1 LHILQAVSFDII
13 LQERFGMTSATTPGT
28 TTPGAAHDAPHLA
41 SPDVNPSFTKGI
53 FLGEIREDLVFPF
66 PVMPP
71 EESESLHMILDAFR
85 AFAASTVD
93 SAKMD
98 HDGKFPDEVRQG
110 MHELGLM
117 GLNIPEEYGGF
128 GASAKVFNRVFGEI
142 GGTDPAL
149 TVYFGA
155 HESIGCKGIS
165 LFGTEEQKR
174 TWLPRCATGEIVAA
188 FCLTEPGSGS
198 DAQAMAST
206 AVLSDD
212 GTHYIID
219 GRKIWI
225 SNAGYAGLFT
235 FFAKVPVTVDGK
247 LKKRVTAFIVD
258 ANSDG
263 ITLGQPEQ
271 KMGIKA
277 SDTRTVTFEKVRVP
291 VDNVLGEVGQGF
303 RIALEILN
311 SGRLGLAA
319 GSARG
324 ARRIMTEAAK
334 YAMQREQFGRP
345 IGSFEMIQR
354 KFAQIAADIYAADSA
369 VMLTSEMMDRGHI
382 DYSLEAAECKIFGS
396 ELAVRA
402 SSEAM
407 QVAGGIG
414 YSKEFPYERAM
425 RDSRI
430 NMIFEG
436 TNEILRALIALS
448 GLQQPGERLK
458 ALGSAFKD
466 PLHSMGEIGSY
477 IAGRAKRAISK
488 PEFTKVHPALS
499 KEADRVATLIHSFA
513 LAVESALMKHGKA
526 IMERQFIQERMA
538 DAAIGIYMSTAVLS
552 RTTWEIERAG
562 SVEAAR
568 VELDCA
574 RLFLSDRYREARRS
588 IRRISRNQD
597 DRMKIVAERVLE
609 NAEAAP
615 LAPTDRV

>member
-1 LHILQAVSFDII
+1 
-13 LQERFGMTSATTPGT
+13 MTTATKPS
-28 TTPGAAHDAPHLA
+28 PAHDVPHLA
-41 SPDVNPSFTKGI
+41 APDVNPSFTKGV

-66 PVMPP
+66 PVMSA
-71 EESESLHMILDAFR
+71 EENESLRMILDAFR
-85 AFAASTVD
+85 AFAASSID

-98 HDGKFPDEVRQG
+98 HDGKFPDEVRHG

-117 GLNIPEEYGGF
+117 GLNIPEAYGGF

-155 HESIGCKGIS
+155 HESIGCKGIT
-165 LFGTEEQKR
+165 LFGTEEQKNQ
-174 TWLPRCATGEIVAA
+174 WLPKCATGEIIAA

-198 DAQAMAST
+198 DAQAMEST

-212 GTHYIID
+212 ATHYIID

-235 FFAKVPVTVDGK
+235 VFAKVPVTIDGK
-247 LKKRVTAFIVD
+247 LKNRVTAFIID
-258 ANSDG
+258 AHSEG

-277 SDTRTVTFEKVRVP
+277 SDTRTVTFDKVRVP
-291 VDNVLGEVGQGF
+291 VENVLGDVGQGF
-303 RIALEILN
+303 KVALEILN
-311 SGRLGLAA
+311 SGRLGLAS
-319 GSARG
+319 GSSRG
-324 ARRIMTEAAK
+324 ARHILSEAAK
-334 YAMQREQFGRP
+334 YANQREQFGRS

-354 KFAQIAADIYAADSA
+354 KFAHAAAEIYAADSA

-382 DYSLEAAECKIFGS
+382 DYSLETAACKVFAS
-396 ELAVRA
+396 ELAVHA
-402 SSEAM
+402 ASEAM
-407 QVAGGIG
+407 QIAGGIG
-414 YSKEFPYERAM
+414 YSKEFPYERAT

-458 ALGSAFKD
+458 TLGSAFKD
-466 PLHSMGEIGSY
+466 PLHSMGEISSY
-477 IAGRAKRAISK
+477 IAGRAKRAVKK

-499 KEADRVATLIHSFA
+499 KEADRVAILIHSLA
-513 LAVESALMKHGKA
+513 LAVESALMKHGKK

-562 SVEAAR
+562 GVDA
-568 VELDCA
+568 VKPELDCA
-574 RLFLSDRYREARRS
+574 RLFLADRYRQVKRS

-597 DRMKIVAERVLE
+597 ERMKAIAERVLE
-609 NAEAAP
+609 TGDAAP
-615 LAPTDRV
+615 TGPTDHM